1 MIAKGTLL
9 SAVRSSIR
17 LGKSAVVMIPLGC
30 HDGKHLA
37 AFKGHLNDMFVWK
50 TDCRFGRKFVCNENV
65 HLKEE
70 SGSRAT

>member
-30 HDGKHLA
+30 HYRKHLA
-37 AFKGHLNDMFVWK
+37 AFQRHLNDMFVRK
-50 TDCRFGRKFVCNENV
+50 TNCGFSRKFVCDEDV
-65 HLKEE
+65 HNKGE
-70 SGSRAT
+70 STHSS